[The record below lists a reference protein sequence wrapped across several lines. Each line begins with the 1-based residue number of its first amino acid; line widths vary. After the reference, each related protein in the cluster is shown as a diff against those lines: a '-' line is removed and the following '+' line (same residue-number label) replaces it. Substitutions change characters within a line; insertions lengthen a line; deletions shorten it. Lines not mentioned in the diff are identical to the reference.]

1 MKTSEIK
8 SCLRELE
15 LSEHEIGAYLVCL
28 RFGKTGITPVARM
41 LNLPRTTLLYSLECL
56 EKRGLISFVQE
67 KDVSRRYYRAA
78 SPQKVLALLRQH
90 QTKIEN
96 QIDNFNKAL
105 PDLNNLYQVDAG
117 EPKVRLYDLQR
128 FWEIIHLITESD
140 VEEVFY
146 AGNLTDFSDLIGE
159 GRLCRLLRRMTEKE
173 IWANF
178 LLVPSR
184 PVGEPVSFSEKY
196 FRRARYTSDRL
207 LATSHTLIF
216 DRTIAIFP
224 RDKKNSI
231 IVLAS
236 PDFSATIKSWF
247 GELWH
252 VAEEVKF
259 RKLKI
264 DEID

>member
-1 MKTSEIK
+1 VKTSEIK
-8 SCLRELE
+8 SCLKELE
-15 LSEHEIGAYLVCL
+15 LSEHEISAYLVCL
-28 RFGKTGITPVARM
+28 RFGTTAITPVARM
-41 LNLPRTTLLYSLECL
+41 LKLPRTTLLYSLESL

-90 QTKIEN
+90 QIKIES
-96 QIDNFNKAL
+96 QIDNFNRAL
-105 PDLNNLYQVDAG
+105 PDFNNLYQVDAG

-128 FWEIIHLITESD
+128 FWEIIHLVTESD

-146 AGNLTDFSDLIGE
+146 AGNLNDFSDLIGE
-159 GRLCRLLRRMTEKE
+159 GRLSRLLRRMTEKE

-178 LLVPSR
+178 LLARSR
-184 PVGEPVSFSEKY
+184 RAGEPVSFSEKY

-216 DRTIAIFP
+216 NRSIAIFP

-231 IVLAS
+231 ITLTS
-236 PDFSATIKSWF
+236 PDFSTTIRSWF
-247 GELWH
+247 SELWQ
-252 VAEEVKF
+252 VAEEVRF

-264 DEID
+264 DDES